1 LSIESFGSE
10 RGVLTRLRMK
20 TKEGVLRCVGEKEVV
35 DLCSKLV
42 QIPSITPAYG
52 GDTTEI
58 ARFIKEYLEQKGV
71 NVETH
76 DFGSRTV
83 ALTSRLK
90 GRLTGPRL
98 ILYGHM
104 DVVPAGEAERWSF
117 PPFCGE
123 IRDGKVLGRGALD
136 MKGGLAS
143 VMTTYLAFHEAD
155 VEFEGSLI
163 LAIAPDEEKWMPV
176 EGGLGTQWALL
187 KSGRLQGDA
196 CIMAEPSGLGT
207 ITIGEKG
214 EYWIKVTAKGKPAH
228 ATSPMLGDNAIEK
241 MMKVLDAIRSIGEE
255 IIPTPPELVNAIQSS
270 KEIASRSMVE
280 QGLKDKAEGA
290 KRLLDHVAVN
300 IGEIQ
305 GGTMTNVVPDKC
317 IAKLALVLPMGLD
330 AQRAREKIE
339 RLILKSGVSDV
350 TFEQFSGEMA
360 GSPTYT
366 KPTEKVVK
374 TVQENAKQVLG
385 ITPQLMIATGPGDAN
400 VYRRMGVPSIYY
412 GPTGFAGA
420 HSYDEWVSAADLISA
435 AKVYA
440 CAAVDYLAAN

>member
-1 LSIESFGSE
+1 
-10 RGVLTRLRMK
+10 M
-20 TKEGVLRCVGEKEVV
+20 
-35 DLCSKLV
+35 CSKLV

-52 GDTTEI
+52 GDTTDI

-90 GRLTGPRL
+90 GGSTGPRL

-104 DVVPAGEAERWSF
+104 DVVPVGEEDRWSF
-117 PPFCGE
+117 PPFCGDV
-123 IRDGKVLGRGALD
+123 RAGKILGRGALD

-143 VMTTYLAFHEAD
+143 VITTYLAFHEAD
-155 VEFEGSLI
+155 AEFEGSLI

-176 EGGLGTQWALL
+176 EGGLGTQWWLL

-214 EYWIKVTAKGKPAH
+214 EYWIKITAKGTPAH
-228 ATSPMLGDNAIEK
+228 ATAPMLGENAIEK
-241 MMKVLDAIRSIGEE
+241 MMKAFESIRSIGEE
-255 IIPTPPELVNAIQSS
+255 IIPAPPEMLETIRSS
-270 KEIASRSMVE
+270 KAIMAERMVE
-280 QGLKDKAEGA
+280 QSFKEKAEQA
-290 KRLLDHVAVN
+290 TKLLDHVAVN

-317 IAKLALVLPMGLD
+317 VAKVALVLPMGLEAEK
-330 AQRAREKIE
+330 AQEKVE
-339 RLILKSGVSDV
+339 ALILKSGVNGV
-350 TFEQFSGEMA
+350 TFERFSGEMA

-374 TVQENAKQVLG
+374 VVQESAREILG
-385 ITPQLMIATGPGDAN
+385 VKPKLEIITGAGDAN
-400 VYRRMGVPSIYY
+400 VYRRMGVPTVYY
-412 GPTGFAGA
+412 GPTGYAGA
-420 HSYDEWVSAADLISA
+420 HTYDE
-435 AKVYA
+435 
-440 CAAVDYLAAN
+440 